1 MEINQNLKLDAR
13 HISYSYI
20 LLHRYELDNLYKY
33 YIGKTNNA
41 YEKFI

>member
-1 MEINQNLKLDAR
+1 MEINQNPKLDAG

-20 LLHRYELDNLYKY
+20 LLHRYELDNLHNY